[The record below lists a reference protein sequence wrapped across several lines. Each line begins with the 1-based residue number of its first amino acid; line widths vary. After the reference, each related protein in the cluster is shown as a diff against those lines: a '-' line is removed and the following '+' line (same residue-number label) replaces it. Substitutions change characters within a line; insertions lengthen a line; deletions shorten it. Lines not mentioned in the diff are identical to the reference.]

1 MMKLMHLSAVAL
13 MALGTAAMAEGDAAK
28 GEDDFKKCRSC
39 HTIANGDEVIYK
51 GGRTGPNLYNIVGRT
66 AGTEDFK
73 YSSDLVDAGA
83 NGLVWTEESIVAYV
97 ADPTAFLR
105 DVTGNGS
112 ARSKMTFKMK
122 GGEDVAAYLASVSP
136 GS

>member
-1 MMKLMHLSAVAL
+1 
-13 MALGTAAMAEGDAAK
+13 
-28 GEDDFKKCRSC
+28 
-39 HTIANGDEVIYK
+39 
-51 GGRTGPNLYNIVGRT
+51 VGRT

-73 YSSDLVDAGA
+73 YSSDLFDAGA